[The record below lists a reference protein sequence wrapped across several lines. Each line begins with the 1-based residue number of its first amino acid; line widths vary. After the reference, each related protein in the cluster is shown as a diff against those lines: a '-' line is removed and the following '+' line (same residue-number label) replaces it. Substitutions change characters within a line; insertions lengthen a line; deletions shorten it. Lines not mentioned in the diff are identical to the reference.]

1 MLNLIP
7 AELAPAFAAPP
18 SWFQMQ
24 VADTY
29 RKGVVFLGWKKGDV
43 FTPRATG
50 FIMSVR
56 EHGYIYY
63 YVVTAQHCIG
73 RLYERND
80 ADRTPKVFVSINR
93 KSGPPAVVEA
103 KYEHW
108 FHHPD
113 PDPPVDVA
121 VIGIGLDER
130 VDDFTHG
137 TVGSEIVVSEQMI
150 RDQQISVGDEVFI
163 VGLFRNHSGRQR
175 NIPIV
180 RIGNI
185 AAMPEEPVSTKTGP
199 MDAYLIEARSIGGL
213 SGSPVFVNFGSW
225 RVYGNQ
231 SKLYSGYGGA
241 LLGLMH
247 GHFDVKDLN
256 SDVVTDEDGTTT
268 GIHSGIGVVVP
279 ASKITE
285 TLMQDDL
292 KKLRADLAARQNQ
305 QSTVT
310 ADFAAGEEDAPPASD
325 ANPNHLKDFTRLV
338 DVAAR
343 KRPQGDQT

>member
-1 MLNLIP
+1 MSTSILG
-7 AELAPAFAAPP
+7 EFAPAFAAPA
-18 SWFQMQ
+18 SWFEMQ

-29 RKGVVFLGWKKGDV
+29 RKSVVFLGWKKGDV

-50 FIMSVR
+50 FIMSVL

-80 ADRTPKVFVSINR
+80 EGRWPAVFVSVNQ
-93 KSGPPAVVEA
+93 KNGPPSTVEA
-103 KYEHW
+103 KYEQW
-108 FHHPD
+108 FHHPE
-113 PDPPVDVA
+113 PHPPIDVA
-121 VIGIGLDER
+121 VLPIGLDER

-137 TVGSEIVVSEQMI
+137 SVGGGMVVTEEMI
-150 RDQQISVGDEVFI
+150 REKAISVGDEVFV

-185 AAMPEEPVSTKTGP
+185 AGMPEEPVATIAGP
-199 MDAYLIEARSIGGL
+199 MEAYLIEARSIGGL
-213 SGSPVFVNFGSW
+213 SGSPVFVNLGAW
-225 RVYGNQ
+225 RVHGNQ
-231 SKLYSGYGGA
+231 HKLYSGYSGA

-292 KKLRADLAARQNQ
+292 KKLRADQATRQNQ
-305 QSTVT
+305 QSTVMP
-310 ADFAAGEEDAPPASD
+310 DFAADEAAAADD
-325 ANPNHLKDFTRLV
+325 ANPNHLEDFTRLV
-338 DVAAR
+338 DAAAR
-343 KRPQGDQT
+343 KRPQGD